1 MDSLTLEA
9 FRYKSGKLLVL
20 DQLKLPLTN
29 EYIQVENVKEG
40 WEVIN
45 KMQVSCLLLLAG
57 NSNFKFRI
65 VIWNIFLEI

>member
-1 MDSLTLEA
+1 MDISNLEA
-9 FRYKSGKLLVL
+9 FCYQSGKLLVL

-45 KMQVSCLLLLAG
+45 KMQVRSIIYWT
-57 NSNFKFRI
+57 N
-65 VIWNIFLEI
+65 VID

>member
-1 MDSLTLEA
+1 MDISNLEA

-45 KMQVSCLLLLAG
+45 KMQVRSIIYWT
-57 NSNFKFRI
+57 N
-65 VIWNIFLEI
+65 VID

>member
-1 MDSLTLEA
+1 MDISNLEA
-9 FRYKSGKLLVL
+9 FRYQSGKLLVL

-45 KMQVSCLLLLAG
+45 KMQVRSIIYWI
-57 NSNFKFRI
+57 N
-65 VIWNIFLEI
+65 VID